1 MNEAA
6 APAIRVRQLAKA
18 FTLHAQGGVTLP
30 VLRNLSLRVDAGE
43 CVVLTDPSGTGKST
57 LLRSIYGNYRPQAG
71 EILVRHGNRMV
82 DVVSAEPQ
90 QILEVRRRTMGY
102 VSQFLRVI
110 PRVPAVWV
118 VAEPLRALGVGK
130 VDAVE
135 RARAIL
141 KRLRVPERLWGLS
154 PVTFSGG
161 EQQRVNVARAFI
173 AGHPIMLLDEPTA
186 SLDASS
192 RAIVVQ
198 MIREARERGTAL
210 LGTFHDAD
218 VRALI
223 ATRLVSLSEAEAA

>member
-18 FTLHAQGGVTLP
+18 FTLHAQGGVTHP
-30 VLRNLSLRVDAGE
+30 VLRRLSLRVDAGE
-43 CVVLTDPSGTGKST
+43 CVVLTDPSGSGKST
-57 LLRSIYGNYRPQAG
+57 LLRAIYGNYRPQAG
-71 EILVRHGNRMV
+71 EILVRHGNQMV

-130 VDAVE
+130 ADAIE

>member
-1 MNEAA
+1 VSEEG
-6 APAIRVRQLAKA
+6 APVVRVRDLAKA
-18 FTLHAQGGVTLP
+18 FTLHTQGGVTLP
-30 VLRNLSLRVDAGE
+30 VLRRLSLRVDAGE
-43 CVVLTDPSGTGKST
+43 CVVLIDPSGSGKST
-57 LLRSIYGNYRPQAG
+57 LLRAIYGNYRPQSG

-82 DVVSAEPQ
+82 DVVTAEPR
-90 QILEVRRRTMGY
+90 QILDLRRRTMGY

-110 PRVPAVWV
+110 PRVPTVSV
-118 VAEPLRALGVGK
+118 VAEPLQALGVGK
-130 VDAVE
+130 AEAAE

-141 KRLRVPERLWGLS
+141 RRLRIPERLWSLS

-161 EQQRVNVARAFI
+161 EQQRVNVARGFV

-218 VRALI
+218 VRALV
-223 ATRLVSLSEAEAA
+223 ATRSVSLSEPEAA

>member
-1 MNEAA
+1 MSDAG
-6 APAIRVRQLAKA
+6 APAIRVRDLAKA
-18 FTLHAQGGVTLP
+18 FTLHTQGGVTLP
-30 VLRNLSLRVDAGE
+30 VLRRLSLRVDAGE
-43 CVVLTDPSGTGKST
+43 CVLLTDPSGSGTST
-57 LLRSIYGNYRPQAG
+57 LLRAIYGNYRPQSG

-82 DVVSAEPQ
+82 DMVSAEPR
-90 QILEVRRRTMGY
+90 QILEIRRSTMGY

-110 PRVPAVWV
+110 PRVPAVSV
-118 VAEPLRALGVGK
+118 VAEPLQAFGVGK
-130 VDAVE
+130 ADAVE

-141 KRLRVPERLWGLS
+141 KRLRIPERLWGLS

-161 EQQRVNVARAFI
+161 EQQRVNVARGFV

-218 VRALI
+218 VRALV
-223 ATRLVSLSEAEAA
+223 ATRSVSLSEAEAA

>member
-1 MNEAA
+1 MSEGV
-6 APAIRVRQLAKA
+6 APAIRVRHLAKA
-18 FTLHAQGGVTLP
+18 FTLHTQGGVTLP
-30 VLRNLSLRVDAGE
+30 VLRRLSLRVDAGE
-43 CVVLTDPSGTGKST
+43 CVVLTDPSGSGKST
-57 LLRSIYGNYRPQAG
+57 LLRAIYGNYRPQAG

-90 QILEVRRRTMGY
+90 QILEMRRGTMGY

-110 PRVPAVWV
+110 PRVPAVSV

-130 VDAVE
+130 ADAVE

-161 EQQRVNVARAFI
+161 EQQRVNVARGFI